1 MTSPAPTAPPR
12 TSATMAQLTEAL
24 QRSERLRQ
32 RRFEW
37 LPMRGAVHTEVQGRG
52 PGPSTS
58 AEGLADLI
66 TSISAVGVLHPV
78 LIEELPQPNGTS
90 TRRLVI
96 GERRYRACRWGAVN
110 QPDNPR
116 FDSLPTV
123 ICPGPISDE
132 ERRTWQLVENL
143 AREDLQ
149 PGELAKALL
158 LERSA
163 ILHTQLV
170 NADIHVDDDIL
181 LIEDPVVRFQA
192 LEKLRGSDAD
202 LAAPW
207 PLVLRRL
214 GLQITSR
221 RARELV
227 AAFRTLPREISSD
240 MDEHQV
246 SLAART
252 NLARLTRGRRE
263 AAADIWMAV
272 KRLGRSDLLS
282 AVVRA
287 KSHDPELTAE
297 EAVTAANT
305 LREDANAARSATLT
319 RGAAPQETEPAEK
332 QTDEEQPDESSASTA
347 AGPGPAD
354 GEDAGHTAVPLPPA
368 APATVTP
375 VPAGEDCRQDPAPE
389 PEPAPPVDPA
399 VASAALDSLRALNSQ
414 LADGRAL
421 HRFDAGSLRML
432 LNDLNRRLP
441 IDRTTERTAA

>member
-1 MTSPAPTAPPR
+1 
-12 TSATMAQLTEAL
+12 MAQLTEAL

-37 LPMRGAVHTEVQGRG
+37 LPMRGSVHTDVQGRG

-78 LIEELPQPNGTS
+78 LIEEIPQPDGTS
-90 TRRLVI
+90 SQRLVI

-116 FDSLPTV
+116 FDALPAV
-123 ICPGPISDE
+123 ICTGPITDE

-163 ILHTQLV
+163 ILHMQLL

-192 LEKLRGSDAD
+192 LEKLRGSEGD

-214 GLQITSR
+214 GLQITAR

-227 AAFRTLPREISSD
+227 SAFRTLPREISSD

-263 AAADIWMAV
+263 AATEIWQAV

-282 AVVRA
+282 SVVKA
-287 KSHDPELTAE
+287 KTQDPDISAE
-297 EAVTAANT
+297 EAVAAADIM
-305 LREDANAARSATLT
+305 RESANAARSAALIS
-319 RGAAPQETEPAEK
+319 RSSSDQEDEPGGREQAAAEEPAGAG
-332 QTDEEQPDESSASTA
+332 TGPDAGDPVAGTQSS
-347 AGPGPAD
+347 GPAAAVSSIPG
-354 GEDAGHTAVPLPPA
+354 GEDSQEG
-368 APATVTP
+368 P
-375 VPAGEDCRQDPAPE
+375 VGET
-389 PEPAPPVDPA
+389 EPAPPVDPD
-399 VASAALDSLRALNSQ
+399 VAGAALESLRALNGQ
-414 LADGRAL
+414 LAEGRVL

-432 LNDLNRRLP
+432 LTELNRRLP
-441 IDRTTERTAA
+441 ADRTTERHAA

>member
-1 MTSPAPTAPPR
+1 MNSPAPSALSR
-12 TSATMAQLTEAL
+12 TSSTMAELTEAL
-24 QRSERLRQ
+24 QRSERMRQ

-37 LPMRGAVHTEVQGRG
+37 LPMRGSVHTDVQGRG

-66 TSISAVGVLHPV
+66 TSISAAGVLHPV
-78 LIEELPQPNGTS
+78 LIEELPQSDGSVNQ
-90 TRRLVI
+90 RLVI

-110 QPDNPR
+110 QPDNPH
-116 FDSLPTV
+116 FEALPAV
-123 ICPGPISDE
+123 ICPGPITDE

-163 ILHTQLV
+163 ILHAQLR
-170 NADIHVDDDIL
+170 NAEIYVDEAIL
-181 LIEDPVVRFQA
+181 LIEDPVLRFQA
-192 LEKLRGSDAD
+192 LEKLRGSAAD

-214 GLQITSR
+214 GLQITAR

-227 AAFRTLPREISSD
+227 SAFRTLPREVSSD

-263 AAADIWMAV
+263 AASEIWQAV

-282 AVVRA
+282 AVVKA
-287 KSHDPELTAE
+287 KTQDPELSAE
-297 EAVTAANT
+297 EAVTAAST
-305 LREDANAARSATLT
+305 MREDANAARSAALT
-319 RGAAPQETEPAEK
+319 RTSDEQDDEPDAHQQNDAADEPAG
-332 QTDEEQPDESSASTA
+332 

-354 GEDAGHTAVPLPPA
+354 GEHVAEPQSPAPTAAVPSI
-368 APATVTP
+368 
-375 VPAGEDCRQDPAPE
+375 PAGEDRPEDPAPE
-389 PEPAPPVDPA
+389 AEPAPPVDPD
-399 VASAALDSLRALNSQ
+399 VASGALDSLRVLNGQ
-414 LADGRAL
+414 LAEGRVL

-432 LNDLNRRLP
+432 LTDLNRRLP
-441 IDRTTERTAA
+441 ADRTTERTAA

>member
-1 MTSPAPTAPPR
+1 MTSPAPSALSR
-12 TSATMAQLTEAL
+12 TSSTMAQLTEAL
-24 QRSERLRQ
+24 QHSERLRQ

-37 LPMRGAVHTEVQGRG
+37 LPMRGSVHTDIQGRG

-66 TSISAVGVLHPV
+66 TSISAAGVLHPV
-78 LIEELPQPNGTS
+78 LIEELSQPDGSVNQ
-90 TRRLVI
+90 RLVI
-96 GERRYRACRWGAVN
+96 GERRYRALRWGAVN
-110 QPDNPR
+110 QPDNPH
-116 FDSLPTV
+116 FEALPAV
-123 ICPGPISDE
+123 ICPGPITDE

-163 ILHTQLV
+163 ILYTQLL
-170 NADIHVDDDIL
+170 NAEIYVDDEIL
-181 LIEDPVVRFQA
+181 LIEDPVARFQA
-192 LEKLRGSDAD
+192 LEKLRGSDAG

-214 GLQITSR
+214 GLQITAR

-227 AAFRTLPREISSD
+227 SAFRTLPREVSSD

-263 AAADIWMAV
+263 AAAEIWQAV

-282 AVVRA
+282 AVVKA
-287 KSHDPELTAE
+287 KAQDPEISAE
-297 EAVTAANT
+297 DAVKAAGIM
-305 LREDANAARSATLT
+305 REEANAARSAALT
-319 RGAAPQETEPAEK
+319 RTP
-332 QTDEEQPDESSASTA
+332 EEQDDEPGPHQQDDA
-347 AGPGPAD
+347 AGEGSGAGPAPAD
-354 GEDAGHTAVPLPPA
+354 GDHTGDPH
-368 APATVTP
+368 APAPTAAVSP
-375 VPAGEDCRQDPAPE
+375 IPAGEVRQEESDPE
-389 PEPAPPVDPA
+389 PESASPVDPE
-399 VASAALDSLRALNSQ
+399 VASGALDSLRALNGQ
-414 LADGRAL
+414 LAEGRVL

-432 LNDLNRRLP
+432 LTDLNRRLP
-441 IDRTTERTAA
+441 ADRTTERHAA